1 MKRKLKPGLIITL
14 VVLPFIVA
22 LAWLIST
29 NKISF
34 NLLSKAA
41 ATPDYILCLD
51 SSTDETCNKL
61 YSGADGLFRLFHDS
75 TVNLDLNGDGQIFV
89 QIKGGT
95 YALETSALSST
106 ADQDREWLKIV
117 GTSKNVLIEGD
128 GNVIFDG
135 GSYLGGIYVKDSS
148 DVSISGITVK
158 NILHN
163 ATTYCKTSP
172 NTCPVGRGIVLDNSK
187 VTLTNSSIAVANNG
201 SAVLQN
207 ASTLTL
213 NKSSLINS
221 AVVGVTVLDTSTLK
235 ITEKSTVSSAG
246 KNAISLATNAK
257 LIASSTIENN
267 EISRTVKLTDANGYV
282 VIAQDNTSI
291 NLANT
296 NVKTYGAGG
305 IRAIGASSITLNNVV
320 FTSSLAKLDTMIYLD
335 GTATISSMNKVSM
348 TGALAGISMH
358 NGTSITAVTASDI
371 SGGNYGIEVVGGTT
385 DDAVAKIASIKGTTI
400 SSNVYG
406 MHIKNRASVTV
417 GEGTIFS
424 ANTTN
429 AIFEYTDAYA
439 KALTIDKAK
448 FSNNGTAITS
458 YLKTAGT
465 SPDVIITASEFT
477 GSNTQTGVNVLGAS
491 ALSIEKA
498 CSFKSLKTGV
508 NLSTTGVSSI
518 KDSTFSENINGLYAA
533 KSGDV
538 SIYRNSFLRNSTYG
552 VYVGTSVNAIIK
564 NNIFDG
570 NATSA
575 YFLSN
580 FKSTMANNVF
590 ANSTKSAVTLAV
602 DTNLVQD
609 VNNVYYNN
617 AKHIIAAGT
626 KLQSVSGYNV
636 YYPSTATL
644 FTKFTPQVTSV
655 KADPS
660 LDSSS
665 WKPNT
670 GSVVINAGNPD
681 ALFNDTDKSRN
692 DIGITGGPESGI
704 LSDDGINDGNGIEGK
719 GSALGTNVVWNFNEV
734 ANGSCT
740 GGKDVCDSGVNTVT
754 KTTGGHDGKVLGG
767 ATIVSA
773 LNGNG
778 RSFDG
783 KTGTYIDAGDSA
795 NFELKSFTIGALIKK
810 TGTCGANNVCTILSK
825 GASGRIGFRFSVAGT
840 TSVLNLKINDGG
852 TDEKQILNG
861 KTTIANDQWYYV
873 VVVVDDAKKS
883 ISLYVNGKLDASGS
897 YTEGIAYAGE
907 SLKIGNANNLNDLG
921 FNGIIDYVK
930 FTESLDTAD
939 KILAE
944 YNALIPTISDTCGNG
959 TLEKDKKEMCDD
971 GNTTEKDGCSKSCR
985 FEADLN
991 KDGKVTIGDDYAP
1004 LYRSI
1009 KKYLLDKTILDITFD
1024 LDGDGKITI
1033 NGDYKLF
1040 LTAYK
1045 YYLKSLLN

>member
-14 VVLPFIVA
+14 VILPFIVV

-61 YSGADGLFRLFHDS
+61 YSGADGLFRLFHDP
-75 TVNLDLNGDGQIFV
+75 TVNLDLNGDGQIYV

-95 YALETSALSST
+95 YALEASALSS
-106 ADQDREWLKIV
+106 AAEQDREWLKIV

-320 FTSSLAKLDTMIYLD
+320 FTSSLVKLDTMIYLD

-371 SGGNYGIEVVGGTT
+371 SSGNYGIEVVGGIT
-385 DDAVAKIASIKGTTI
+385 DDKVAKVASIKGTTI
-400 SSNVYG
+400 SSNAYG
-406 MHIKNRASVTV
+406 IHIKNRANIAI

-429 AIFEYTDAYA
+429 GIFEYTDAYA
-439 KALTIDKAK
+439 KTLTIDKAK
-448 FSNNGTAITS
+448 FNNNGTAITT

-465 SPDVIITASEFT
+465 SPDIVITASEFT
-477 GSNTQTGVNVLGAS
+477 GANTQTGVNISGAS
-491 ALSIEKA
+491 VLSIEKA

-508 NLSTTGVSSI
+508 SLNTTGASSI
-518 KDSTFSENINGLYAA
+518 KDSTFLENVNGLYAA
-533 KSGDV
+533 KSGDA
-538 SIYRNSFLRNSTYG
+538 SIYRNSFLRNNVYG

-580 FKSTMANNVF
+580 FKSTIANNVF
-590 ANSTKSAVTLAV
+590 ANSTKSAVTLAT
-602 DTNLVQD
+602 DTNLVED
-609 VNNVYYNN
+609 ANNVYYNN
-617 AKHIIAAGT
+617 AKHVVAAGA
-626 KLQSVSGYNV
+626 KLQSVSGFNV

-665 WKPNT
+665 WKPNK
-670 GSVVINAGNPD
+670 GSVVINSGDPD
-681 ALFNDTDKSRN
+681 VLFNDTDGTRN

-704 LSDDGINDGNGIEGK
+704 PSGDDGDDGGDEEEG
-719 GSALGTNVVWNFNEV
+719 ALGTNIIWNFNE
-734 ANGSCT
+734 AADGSCT

-783 KTGTYIDAGDSA
+783 KTGTYIDAGDNVS
-795 NFELKSFTIGALIKK
+795 FRLQSFTIGALIKK
-810 TGTCGANNVCTILSK
+810 TGTCGAYNYCTILSK
-825 GASGRIGFRFSVAGT
+825 GAEGNRGFIFGISYKTGLL
-840 TSVLNLKINDGG
+840 SIKLNDGG
-852 TDEKQILNG
+852 VDGKQQLNG

-873 VVVVDDAKKS
+873 TAVVDGTKKT
-883 ISLYVNGKLDASGS
+883 ISLYVNGQLDASGTYS
-897 YTEGIAYAGE
+897 ESIAYGSE
-907 SLKIGNANNLNDLG
+907 SLKVGNGNGKNDLG
-921 FNGIIDYVK
+921 FNGIIDYMK

-944 YNALIPTISDTCGNG
+944 YNALVPTISDTCGNG

-971 GNTTEKDGCSKSCR
+971 GNTAEKDGCNKSCR

-1033 NGDYKLF
+1033 NGDYKQF